1 MRNKLSALLM
11 AAKIAIGYK
20 GLPES
25 DVKYI
30 LKLVAARGG
39 QVAYEFL
46 LRRYDAGIKVIEN
59 NDIANKTFVGDG
71 YGEGTLDTY
80 RKIELKNSTV
90 LFEKIYFKD
99 SMDYKKMCFFY
110 ENVLDYLVKKG
121 VSTPAL
127 HSLTQGNLLAVA
139 YLPFVELSDVDADNY
154 EITAIKLAEKIK
166 NIHVNPVEGA
176 DDFLF
181 DLDYAV
187 MFKNGIQAVNNLTES
202 NIEIR
207 TKFQSVYAYVL
218 KQDRFLQH
226 GDLNPRNIYTN
237 YLIDWDEFGMYPEG
251 YDIGYI
257 LSYGQKL
264 RGTFFNQ
271 EHIDTIMVKFS
282 HTNVVN
288 LLFFVIVFSCKY
300 NLFESKEVLFK
311 CIDRLFCLYNNQ

>member
-1 MRNKLSALLM
+1 
-11 AAKIAIGYK
+11 
-20 GLPES
+20 
-25 DVKYI
+25 
-30 LKLVAARGG
+30 
-39 QVAYEFL
+39 
-46 LRRYDAGIKVIEN
+46 
-59 NDIANKTFVGDG
+59 
-71 YGEGTLDTY
+71 
-80 RKIELKNSTV
+80 
-90 LFEKIYFKD
+90 
-99 SMDYKKMCFFY
+99 
-110 ENVLDYLVKKG
+110 
-121 VSTPAL
+121 
-127 HSLTQGNLLAVA
+127 
-139 YLPFVELSDVDADNY
+139 
-154 EITAIKLAEKIK
+154 
-166 NIHVNPVEGA
+166 VNPVEGA

-288 LLFFVIVFSCKY
+288 LLFFIIVFSCKY